1 MSGVMAQNKL
11 EAADREANALS
22 REPGD
27 EVGEEGDEIQKMAGN
42 QCSTVPEVSLYLK
55 KYSETISS
63 TSIQELTSSA
73 AEVYVCG
80 KIEPAGLGPR

>member
-63 TSIQELTSSA
+63 TSIQGYLACLLYTSPS
-73 AEVYVCG
+73 
-80 KIEPAGLGPR
+80 PRD